1 VRTYIKEHFDIWQK
15 LEKKHDLKSGIAD
28 SELTFKG
35 FEYFLL
41 TQFDFDRQY
50 DMTKMYGTGFTEE
63 RSTLKAWGGVFD
75 RMKQAKIIPP

>member
-1 VRTYIKEHFDIWQK
+1 VRTYIKKNIETWEGM
-15 LEKKHDLKSGIAD
+15 EKKYGLKSEIAD

-50 DMTKMYGTGFTEE
+50 DMTKMYGTGFEEE
-63 RSTLKAWGGVFD
+63 RSTIQAWGGVFD
-75 RMKQAKIIPP
+75 RMKKAKMIPS